1 MFYILPLLV
10 LITVTCSSQ
19 NTITG
24 TVADNV
30 GSPLVGATIKINNST
45 SGTVTD
51 DIGRFALTNAQ
62 SFPWNITIS
71 YTNYAQ
77 EEVTITKAGNYD
89 FSLMQIASLGSVTV
103 VGTRAQPRSDVSRPV
118 PVDILTAKELQ
129 STGQTELGQQLQ
141 FSSPSYNSAKYAIN
155 GSLVYANYATL
166 RGLGPD
172 QLLVLINGKRR
183 HQFSIP
189 HIGFS
194 ISRGAVVTD
203 MNAIPFDMN
212 AIPFLAV
219 DRTEILRDGR
229 VAQYGSDAIAGIVNV
244 RLRNAINQGI
254 FKTQFGIN
262 KEVTEQRI

>member
-1 MFYILPLLV
+1 
-10 LITVTCSSQ
+10 
-19 NTITG
+19 
-24 TVADNV
+24 
-30 GSPLVGATIKINNST
+30 
-45 SGTVTD
+45 
-51 DIGRFALTNAQ
+51 
-62 SFPWNITIS
+62 
-71 YTNYAQ
+71 
-77 EEVTITKAGNYD
+77 
-89 FSLMQIASLGSVTV
+89 MQIASLGSVTV

-203 MNAIPFDMN
+203 MNT
-212 AIPFLAV
+212 IPFLAV
-219 DRTEILRDGR
+219 DRTEILRDGGA
-229 VAQYGSDAIAGIVNV
+229 AQYGSDAIAGIVNV
-244 RLRNAINQGI
+244 RLRNSINQGI
-254 FKTQFGIN
+254 FKTQLGIN
-262 KEVTEQRI
+262 KEGDGATYLASLNYGVSLGKENSFLNFTLQYQKMNETDRSEPYI